1 MEFGKGRKICPTS
14 NANRTNAKEG
24 PLVRRLF
31 PNQAMTVVAPF
42 LQTPKVESNCKEAIG
57 A

>member
-1 MEFGKGRKICPTS
+1 MKSEKGRKICPTS

-24 PLVRRLF
+24 PFARWLF
-31 PNQAMTVVAPF
+31 SNQTITTVAPF